1 MDFRS
6 IVVATLSGC
15 IDLLHWGN
23 LELMNNLRTYGTP
36 PYQVAVTHGGPGAP
50 GEMAPVAR
58 ELASLCGVL
67 EPLQT
72 QVTLQAQVEELRSVV
87 MENGQLPIT
96 LIGYSW
102 GAMLSYVF
110 AAQNPSL
117 VKKLIMVSSGVFEE
131 QYAATIMETRLS
143 RLTEEARARLD
154 ALMGALDDPA
164 NSDKNATFAEFGEI
178 LSGADSFDP
187 LPHTNEVMECEF
199 ALFDNVWN
207 DAQELR
213 KSGELVAMG
222 RCIQCPVVA
231 IHGDY
236 DPHPSE
242 GITIPLSRVVKDFRF
257 HLLTHCGHHPWYEK
271 YAKEPFYALL
281 KQELQ

>member
-1 MDFRS
+1 M
-6 IVVATLSGC
+6 
-15 IDLLHWGN
+15 
-23 LELMNNLRTYGTP
+23 
-36 PYQVAVTHGGPGAP
+36 
-50 GEMAPVAR
+50 
-58 ELASLCGVL
+58 CGVL

-164 NSDKNATFAEFGEI
+164 NSDKNATFAQLGEI
-178 LSGADSFDP
+178 ISEADSFDP
-187 LPHTNEVMECEF
+187 MPHTNEVIECEF
-199 ALFDNVWN
+199 ALFDSVWN

-222 RCIQCPVVA
+222 RRIQCPVVA

-236 DPHPSE
+236 DPHPAE
-242 GITIPLSRVVKDFRF
+242 GIAIPLSRVVKDFRF
-257 HLLTHCGHHPWYEK
+257 YLLTRCGHHPWYEK
-271 YAKEPFYALL
+271 EAREPFYKLL
-281 KQELQ
+281 KRELR